1 MKTLMDDVSCK
12 VAELAPAPEFKDVG
26 GSRPPNSSD
35 MDRNCFAEVALPE
48 VQLQD
53 SHFMNAK

>member
-1 MKTLMDDVSCK
+1 MDDVSCK

-53 SHFMNAK
+53 SHFMSAK